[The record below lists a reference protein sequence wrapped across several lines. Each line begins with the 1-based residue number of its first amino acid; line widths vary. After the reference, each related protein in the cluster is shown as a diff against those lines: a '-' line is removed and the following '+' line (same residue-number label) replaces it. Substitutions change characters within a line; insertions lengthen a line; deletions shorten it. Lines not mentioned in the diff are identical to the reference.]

1 MACSHNDNRFSFEEA
16 IVDCLCQFSLYHNML
31 YCLGGVVFSHLIMLQ
46 IYGEIL
52 DIQNFTM
59 IFWIV
64 IRKIT
69 IIIWIVIQKISII
82 IWIVIKKIS
91 IRIWIVIRK
100 ISMNFWIRG
109 FL

>member
-1 MACSHNDNRFSFEEA
+1 M
-16 IVDCLCQFSLYHNML
+16 IT
-31 YCLGGVVFSHLIMLQ
+31 LQ

-52 DIQNFTM
+52 DNPKFYYDFLDCNPKNTI
-59 IFWIV
+59 IIWIV

-69 IIIWIVIQKISII
+69 IIIWIIIQKITIK
-82 IWIVIKKIS
+82 IWIVIQ
-91 IRIWIVIRK
+91 K